1 MKRLRIWLAVL
12 LCLSLV
18 AVAAAEELQI
28 VAEVG
33 GDDGIIPA
41 EALQIDGDDA
51 IVVEDAPALDL
62 DGLDPQSLDV
72 GDALVGG
79 DAGNAGEPAA
89 EPVAN
94 DEEYDFYY
102 KMNVE
107 GSTLTGISFSWEYKG
122 DYTGDY
128 TGSNGS
134 VVVPDSVK
142 QIKDCG
148 PQGSMFRLSDA
159 DVTSVTLPSGII
171 RIGSWAFRWCGR
183 KSGFTINLPDSI
195 TSIGYGAFEGSG
207 LTSVTLPRG
216 ITGIEERTFSECK
229 LLKTVNIPD
238 NVLKLGPHAFHDCV
252 SLQSVKVPGSIGT
265 VSTSAFENC
274 SSMTTAELGEGVR
287 SIADHAFKNC
297 TLLESI
303 SLPSTLRTLD
313 VYDFENCFSLKNV
326 DIPAGVES
334 LPKGLFRECQ
344 ALQSVV
350 IPESVT
356 EIQDETFY
364 NCLNLR
370 GPGGANNISLGDN
383 VRKIGYSAYK
393 NCTAFTDL
401 LIGDG
406 IEEIGGEAFRG
417 CSNLR
422 QVFIEGV
429 VSKTGS
435 NVFADINPNAEF
447 TLRCGSKDLINQVNA
462 MGSKLHV
469 LHGEKE
475 TLEAVAPTCTE
486 PGLTE
491 GERCVD
497 CGEIT
502 EEQEEIPPKGH
513 TVVIDKAV
521 APTLTKPGKTQG
533 SHCSVCGE
541 VIVEQQTVP
550 PVSGRVKLNVSGTK
564 KLALGKTLTLKAT
577 VKPKKFAS
585 QLKWKSSNQKVA
597 TVTSKGVV
605 KAIKKGTAVISA
617 TLPGGYGASVTIQV
631 TAPAPTGIKITNG
644 KSVKLKVGKTLQLK
658 TKLSPTDA
666 ETELTWKSSKTAVAT
681 VTSKGKVKAV
691 KPGTAKIT
699 VTTKNGKKATITI
712 KVVK

>member
-1 MKRLRIWLAVL
+1 MKLLRIWLAVL

-79 DAGNAGEPAA
+79 DAGNAGEALA
-89 EPVAN
+89 AN
-94 DEEYDFYY
+94 DDKYAFYY

-107 GSTLTGISFSWEYKG
+107 GSTLTSIDFLSTYHDG
-122 DYTGDY
+122 Y

-134 VVVPDSVK
+134 IVVPDGVK
-142 QIKDCG
+142 QIRDG
-148 PQGSMFRLSDA
+148 NWSFPIIGRRDI
-159 DVTSVTLPSGII
+159 TGVTLPSGLT
-171 RIGSWAFRWCGR
+171 RIGNYAFAFCGTDN
-183 KSGFTINLPDSI
+183 GCTINLPDSI
-195 TSIGYGAFEGSG
+195 TSIGHGAFLNSG
-207 LTSVTLPRG
+207 LTSVTLPKG
-216 ITGIEERTFSECK
+216 ITGIEEDTFSGCK
-229 LLKTVNIPD
+229 KLKTVNIPN
-238 NVLKLGPHAFHDCV
+238 NVRKLGPHAFHDCV

-350 IPESVT
+350 IPDSVT
-356 EIQDETFY
+356 EIQDEAFY
-364 NCLNLR
+364 NCLNLH
-370 GPGGANNISLGDN
+370 GPGAAFNIVLSDN
-383 VRKIGYSAYK
+383 VRKIGSEAYK
-393 NCTAFTDL
+393 NCTGFTDI

-406 IEEIGGEAFRG
+406 IEEIGNRAFQG

-429 VSKTGS
+429 VTKTGID
-435 NVFADINPNAEF
+435 VFADIDPNAEF
-447 TLRCGSKDLINQVNA
+447 TLRCGSKNLIDKVNA
-462 MGSKLHV
+462 MGSKLYV

-486 PGLTE
+486 PGLSA
-491 GERCVD
+491 GKRCVD

-521 APTLTKPGKTQG
+521 APTLTKPGKTEG

-550 PVSGRVKLNVSGTK
+550 AASGSVKLNVSGTK
-564 KLALGKTLTLKAT
+564 KLVAGQSFTLKAK
-577 VKPKKFAS
+577 VKPKRFSS
-585 QLKWKSSNQKVA
+585 QLKWKSGNKKVA
-597 TVTSKGVV
+597 TVSSKGVV

-666 ETELTWKSSKTAVAT
+666 ETKLTWKSSKTAVAT

>member
-62 DGLDPQSLDV
+62 DSVDPQSLDV

-79 DAGNAGEPAA
+79 DAGNAGEALA
-89 EPVAN
+89 AN
-94 DEEYDFYY
+94 DDKYAFYY

-107 GSTLTGISFSWEYKG
+107 GSTLTSIYFSWTYQNG
-122 DYTGDY
+122 Y

-134 VVVPDSVK
+134 IVVPDGVK
-142 QIKDCG
+142 QIPDCSHPTHAIISRRDITG
-148 PQGSMFRLSDA
+148 
-159 DVTSVTLPSGII
+159 VTLPSGLT
-171 RIGSWAFRWCGR
+171 RIGNYAFAFCGADN
-183 KSGFTINLPDSI
+183 GCTINLPDSI
-195 TSIGYGAFEGSG
+195 TSIGYGAFLDSG
-207 LTSVTLPRG
+207 LTSVTLPKG
-216 ITGIEERTFSECK
+216 ITGIEERTFSGCK
-229 LLKTVNIPD
+229 RLKSATIPD
-238 NVLKLGPHAFHDCV
+238 NVLKLGAHAFHDCV

-334 LPKGLFRECQ
+334 LPTGLFRECQ

-350 IPESVT
+350 IPDSVT
-356 EIQDETFY
+356 EIQDGAFY
-364 NCLNLR
+364 NCLNLH
-370 GPGGANNISLGDN
+370 GPGAAFNIVLSDN
-383 VRKIGYSAYK
+383 VRKIGSEAYK
-393 NCTAFTDL
+393 NCTGFTDI

-406 IEEIGGEAFRG
+406 IEDIGNRAFQG

-429 VSKTGS
+429 VTKTGID
-435 NVFADINPNAEF
+435 VFADIDPNAEF
-447 TLRCGSKDLINQVNA
+447 TLRCGSKNLIDQVNA

-469 LHGEKE
+469 LHWEKE

-491 GERCVD
+491 GERCVE

-502 EEQEEIPPKGH
+502 KEQEEIPPKGH

-585 QLKWKSSNQKVA
+585 QLKWKSSNKKVA

-666 ETELTWKSSKTAVAT
+666 ETKLTWKSSKTAVAT